1 MVDPI
6 NNVRIVNIDG
16 VDVELDP
23 KRLCFSDASLPKFME
38 ELSLWYD
45 YYSSKSVKAEEI
57 LANFETRQKTAY
69 FTRFI
74 EGKREVGSDKAAE
87 AFAKT
92 HPEVVALNEAVDKAA
107 SNVNQMKEYIRAL
120 DKAHQ
125 MGQNRGHMIRKEM
138 DKLNANYYNNS
149 NQDSQESTSVEAQLN
164 AIFNQ

>member
-6 NNVRIVNIDG
+6 DNVRVLEIDG
-16 VDVELDP
+16 TDVELDP
-23 KRLCFSDASLPKFME
+23 KRLCFTDASLPKFME

-45 YYSSKSVKAEEI
+45 YYSSKFAKAEEI
-57 LANFETRQKTAY
+57 LANLETRQKTAY

-92 HPEVVALNEAVDKAA
+92 HPEVTALNELVDKAA

-138 DKLNANYYNNS
+138 DKLNGNYYNTQSPYES
-149 NQDSQESTSVEAQLN
+149 NDTNVADKLD